1 MYVNG
6 VLSIHE
12 RRYLMEFLE
21 TSFFTKQITKLISD
35 EEYHLLQLQL
45 AVRPESGDLIKGS
58 GGIRKLR
65 WAGSGR
71 GKRGGI
77 RVIYYFVSK
86 DEQIYML
93 FAYPKNVKDDLTKDQ
108 IKQLKKLVEEQ
119 LS

>member
-1 MYVNG
+1 
-6 VLSIHE
+6 
-12 RRYLMEFLE
+12 MEFFE
-21 TSFFTKQITKLISD
+21 TPVFTKLIQNLISD

-45 AVRPESGDLIKGS
+45 SVRPESGDIIKGS

-77 RVIYYFVSK
+77 RVIYYYFTK

-93 FAYPKNVKDDLTKDQ
+93 YAYPKSKKDDLTADQ
-108 IKQLKKLVEEQ
+108 LKQLKQLVEEQ

>member
-1 MYVNG
+1 
-6 VLSIHE
+6 
-12 RRYLMEFLE
+12 MEFFE
-21 TSFFTKQITKLISD
+21 TFIFTKLIQKLISD

-45 AVRPESGDLIKGS
+45 SVRPESGDIIKGS

-65 WAGSGR
+65 WTGSGR

-77 RVIYYFVSK
+77 RVVYYYITE

-93 FAYPKNVKDDLTKDQ
+93 YAYPKSKKDDLTADQ
-108 IKQLKKLVEEQ
+108 LKQLKQLVEDQ